1 MDKKNLLSIGKVS
14 KLYDIH
20 IKSLR
25 YYDEIG
31 VLKPHYVDP
40 DNHYRY
46 YSYQQLNV
54 LEAIQACIEL
64 DIPLKKFSEFTDD
77 EGTAVNFSKILD
89 YGKKIAF
96 EKINLI
102 NNSLSNIEMIQKEI
116 EHGMQL
122 PANGQVVVQEAPT
135 CYYFIKPINEAV
147 TPDNYYEK
155 FTELI
160 QEANS
165 WGYKTGFDMGKLF
178 VYKGQAVK
186 KFNFVQVIEPANSK
200 FILSIPAG
208 ERVEKQVA
216 ESRIESA
223 SEEFPELFLDD
234 QEKIVLESELI
245 TSTYTMEQPPFK
257 LSCTKNEKV

>member
-14 KLYDIH
+14 KLYDVH

-46 YSYQQLNV
+46 YSYQQLNI

-64 DIPLKKFSEFTDD
+64 EIPLKKFAEFTTD
-77 EGTAVNFSKILD
+77 EGNTVNFLEILN

-96 EKINLI
+96 EKINSI
-102 NNSLSNIEMIQKEI
+102 NNSLLNIESIQKVI
-116 EHGMQL
+116 EHNMQL
-122 PANGQVVVQEAPT
+122 PVSGHPIIQNFTT
-135 CYYFIKPINEAV
+135 CYYFIKPINEIV
-147 TPDNYYEK
+147 TSNNYYEE

-165 WGYKTGFDMGKLF
+165 WGYKTGYDMGKLF
-178 VYKGQAVK
+178 IYQEKSVK
-186 KFNFVQVIEPANSK
+186 KFNFVQVFEPVNSK

-208 ERVEKQVA
+208 ERIEKQVP
-216 ESRIESA
+216 ESRIEFA
-223 SEEFPELFLDD
+223 SEEFPELFLDE

-245 TSTYTMEQPPFK
+245 TSTFNTEQPPFK
-257 LSCTKNEKV
+257 LSCIQK